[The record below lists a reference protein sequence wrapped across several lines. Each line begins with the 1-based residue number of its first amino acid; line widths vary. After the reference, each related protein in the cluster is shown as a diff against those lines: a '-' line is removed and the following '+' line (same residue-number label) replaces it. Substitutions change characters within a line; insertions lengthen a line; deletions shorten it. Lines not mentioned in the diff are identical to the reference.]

1 MRKYSVIIPCF
12 NSEHYL
18 SDILTFISH
27 THMTRSDIEFIII
40 NDGSTDKTDDILS
53 SEQGFLYISQPNRGV
68 SASRNLGI
76 SLSSGEYI
84 LFLDADDYFSENI
97 FSLLDSH
104 IEKNTDSDIYTFNYS
119 INKTSMNKKMHTAT
133 IMSSHTVMHL
143 FLHQKLHLCIC
154 SVCIKHSFI
163 LENKIQFPTEYSFGE
178 DIFFILQSI
187 IHSKNK
193 VYYIPDILFNYNLSQ
208 SGTVQSVVTKNK
220 INVISLY
227 NSLFQFDSKIS
238 KKTLSDLI
246 YFQQRTFFYL
256 IKLSLKF
263 NLENKETL
271 DYLFNNKKI
280 LKKRINRLYPL
291 IILFNIA
298 SPLLYKILNHRL
310 LSRHTK

>member
-1 MRKYSVIIPCF
+1 
-12 NSEHYL
+12 SEHYL

-163 LENKIQFPTEYSFGE
+163 LENKIQ
-178 DIFFILQSI
+178 
-187 IHSKNK
+187 
-193 VYYIPDILFNYNLSQ
+193 
-208 SGTVQSVVTKNK
+208 
-220 INVISLY
+220 
-227 NSLFQFDSKIS
+227 
-238 KKTLSDLI
+238 
-246 YFQQRTFFYL
+246 
-256 IKLSLKF
+256 
-263 NLENKETL
+263 
-271 DYLFNNKKI
+271 
-280 LKKRINRLYPL
+280 
-291 IILFNIA
+291 
-298 SPLLYKILNHRL
+298 
-310 LSRHTK
+310 